1 MKISVQFE
9 DNNNSIT
16 HLKCEDHLISWLR
29 SESPEEGVS
38 LVSPDQ
44 AVMLVMLD
52 GRLCNSEGDNL

>member
-1 MKISVQFE
+1 MKILVQFE
-9 DNNNSIT
+9 ENNNSA
-16 HLKCEDHLISWLR
+16 HLKSEDHLISWLR

-52 GRLCNSEGDNL
+52 G

>member
-1 MKISVQFE
+1 MKISGQFE
-9 DNNNSIT
+9 ENKTSA

-29 SESPEEGVS
+29 GESPEEGVS

-52 GRLCNSEGDNL
+52 GRLCNKEGDNL